1 MNLMMLSFLK
11 SCRDAHVVFGYF
23 RKPPYHSDG
32 RRASGNGSGS
42 MGYCLEGPASCI
54 RQISEGISLSAGISA
69 DGCLRID
76 AVAVPDTMTLIILG
90 VM

>member
-1 MNLMMLSFLK
+1 
-11 SCRDAHVVFGYF
+11 
-23 RKPPYHSDG
+23 
-32 RRASGNGSGS
+32 

-69 DGCLRID
+69 GGCLRID
-76 AVAVPDTMTLIILG
+76 TITMPDAMALTMLG